1 MPSSEFLLGK
11 SLQAFDEKGNLV
23 YLDKV
28 KELEACFDEFLLFV
42 KLTNQLLATEKFNT
56 EQNKKFS
63 WLKTAEEG
71 ALS

>member
-23 YLDKV
+23 YSDKV
-28 KELEACFDEFLLFV
+28 KELEECFYEFLLFV
-42 KLTNQLLATEKFNT
+42 KLTNQLLETAKFNT